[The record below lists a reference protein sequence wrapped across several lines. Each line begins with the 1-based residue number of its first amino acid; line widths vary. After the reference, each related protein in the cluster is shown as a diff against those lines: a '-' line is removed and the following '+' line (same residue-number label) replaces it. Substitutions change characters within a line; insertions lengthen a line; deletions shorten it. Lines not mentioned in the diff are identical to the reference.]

1 MKKGQNII
9 FIVLTVVI
17 VGMLF
22 IPGVKSFI
30 QEMIFPIK
38 KIENATTLSDKV
50 YQVELKGINTPN
62 ANLADFNGKKPL
74 FLNFWGTWCAPCREE
89 WPSIQKLYDEKKDDM
104 HFVLIAMMDKE
115 DSVRKYLEENNFTV
129 PVYFAE
135 SPLDELIL
143 PKSYPT
149 TYLIDKEGQVIMK
162 ETATRD
168 WYSASALQIIDQSLL
183 TQ

>member
-38 KIENATTLSDKV
+38 KIENATTLSDKA
-50 YQVELKGINTPN
+50 YQVELKGINTSN
-62 ANLADFNGKKPL
+62 ANLSDFKGKKPL

-89 WPSIQKLYDEKKDDM
+89 WPSIQKLYDEKKGEMD
-104 HFVLIAMMDKE
+104 FVLIAMMDKE
-115 DSVRKYLEENNFTV
+115 EAVRKYLEENQFTV
-129 PVYFAE
+129 PVYLAE
-135 SPLDELIL
+135 SPLDESIL
-143 PKSYPT
+143 PKSFPT
-149 TYLIDKEGQVIMK
+149 TFVLSKEGRIVLK

-168 WYSASALQIIDQSLL
+168 WYSESALNILNQMGN
-183 TQ
+183 